1 MSTVSIE
8 LNPQTQTRYFMKR
21 KFYSIMKGF
30 FGKIQKDLENL
41 GGNKKQQIRGGGR
54 SLGGSK
60 PGTVIPISI
69 AAPGSIGVQLE
80 NTREG
85 AAIIGKVTE
94 GSTAEA
100 AGLRRGDVICHAQ
113 TDGKR
118 EMVYRQFLDMVR
130 SDQRPLTFDVRRV
143 ESATVLNGDKIR
155 ADTYAKRQA
164 VIAAAEARDK
174 TNKQKKKPISKFKEL
189 SMEEK
194 DKIEQQKLENER
206 RNASIS
212 HEPKT
217 EEARAAVR
225 LAKNDEVKHVEKL
238 GYNPYEAARST
249 GKQGANATVA
259 VKHGNIQ
266 GNEGASGTLS
276 SDSSGG
282 NTNKP
287 KPSNSTSTTTSKSTS
302 SLPNPNELKP
312 INEEFDEA
320 FLTLILHNE
329 SNPSEK
335 LAKSLRIMKKLILNA
350 ITEGQTDDKKRMV
363 RISNPNKLI
372 QAAINDLDGAIQ
384 LMLSVG
390 FTIGEQEDSE
400 TYLIFPPGNTGPDWL
415 SDALDRMEQ
424 YEKGL

>member
-1 MSTVSIE
+1 
-8 LNPQTQTRYFMKR
+8 
-21 KFYSIMKGF
+21 MKGL
-30 FGKIQKDLENL
+30 FGKIQKDFEAL
-41 GGNKKQQIRGGGR
+41 GGKKKQQNRGGGQ

-60 PGTVIPISI
+60 PGTVISISI

-80 NTREG
+80 NTKEG
-85 AAIIGKVTE
+85 AAIIGKVME
-94 GSTAEA
+94 GSSAES
-100 AGLRRGDVICHAQ
+100 AGLKRGDVVCHSQ

-118 EMVYRQFLDMVR
+118 EMVYRQFLEMCK
-130 SDQRPLTFDVRRV
+130 SNQRPLTFDVRRV
-143 ESATVLNGDKIR
+143 ENGTVLNGDNIR
-155 ADTYAKRQA
+155 ADAYAKRQA
-164 VIAAAEARDK
+164 VIAAAMARDK
-174 TNKQKKKPISKFKEL
+174 QSKQKKKPISKFKEL

-194 DKIEQQKLENER
+194 DKIEQQKLENEKK
-206 RNASIS
+206 NALIS
-212 HEPKT
+212 HEPRTK
-217 EEARAAVR
+217 EAMEAVR
-225 LAKNDEVKHVEKL
+225 IAKNDEVKHVEQL

-266 GNEGASGTLS
+266 ANEGTT
-276 SDSSGG
+276 SSGAPNSTTG
-282 NTNKP
+282 NSGSGSGSVNKNKP
-287 KPSNSTSTTTSKSTS
+287 KPSTSTSTSTSTT
-302 SLPNPNELKP
+302 SLPNPNELAP

-320 FLTLILHNE
+320 FTTLIIHNE
-329 SNPSEK
+329 SNQSDK
-335 LAKSLRIMKKLILNA
+335 ISKSLRIVKKLILNA